1 MDSAAA
7 DGLSIAPDTPKDALD
22 GQADANSPS
31 VSRPPNNQPSVIQ
44 STQPVQFSKNNVI
57 LLNKAGVIQTAPNSS
72 VQSLQVVDAESL
84 PAQYED
90 EAARRRREI
99 LTRRPSYRKILN
111 ELGGGEISED
121 KGDGDVDT
129 QGAANYQGNGIIKV
143 IPANTIQIS
152 GADGVQGLQT
162 LSMSSA
168 GTGGGNTIVQ
178 YTQGDGQFFVPVSIP
193 VTGSLKLDQ
202 GSSQHMVLTSS
213 GEVVGEEVTKK
224 REVRLFKNRE
234 AARECRRKKKEYIKC
249 LENRVAVLE
258 NQNKALIEELK
269 SLKELYCQKK
279 LP

>member
-1 MDSAAA
+1 MDNTSEES
-7 DGLSIAPDTPKDALD
+7 LTITPDTPKDPLEVQTD
-22 GQADANSPS
+22 TNSAS
-31 VSRPPNNQPSVIQ
+31 NQPSVIQ
-44 STQPVQFSKNNVI
+44 STQPIVQFSKNNVI
-57 LLNKAGVIQTAPNSS
+57 LLNKTGSVIQSTPNSN
-72 VQSLQVVDAESL
+72 VQSIQVIDAESL
-84 PAQYED
+84 PPQYED

-111 ELGGGEISED
+111 DLGGGEISED
-121 KGDGDVDT
+121 KGDGDVD
-129 QGAANYQGNGIIKV
+129 QPGAANYQGNGIIKV
-143 IPANTIQIS
+143 IPANAIQIS
-152 GADGVQGLQT
+152 GSEGVQGLQT
-162 LSMSSA
+162 ISMSSA
-168 GTGGGNTIVQ
+168 GSGANTIVQ

-202 GSSQHMVLTSS
+202 GSSGQHMVLTSS
-213 GEVVGEEVTKK
+213 GEVVEEVTKK
-224 REVRLFKNRE
+224 REVRLYKNRE

>member
-1 MDSAAA
+1 MDNNTEE
-7 DGLSIAPDTPKDALD
+7 GLTITPDAPKDSLE
-22 GQADANSPS
+22 GQTDTNSPS
-31 VSRPPNNQPSVIQ
+31 NQPSVIQ
-44 STQPVQFSKNNVI
+44 STQPIVQISKNSAI
-57 LLNKAGVIQTAPNSS
+57 LLNKAGSGSVIQSTPNSS
-72 VQSLQVVDAESL
+72 VQSIQVIEADAL
-84 PAQYED
+84 PPQYED

-111 ELGGGEISED
+111 DLGGGEISED
-121 KGDGDVDT
+121 KGDGDVDG
-129 QGAANYQGNGIIKV
+129 QGAAYQGNGIIKV

-152 GADGVQGLQT
+152 CADGVQGLQT

-168 GTGGGNTIVQ
+168 GAAANTIVQ

-193 VTGSLKLDQ
+193 VTGGLKLDQ
-202 GSSQHMVLTSS
+202 GGSQHMVLTSS
-213 GEVVGEEVTKK
+213 GEVVEEVTKK
-224 REVRLFKNRE
+224 REVRLYKNRE

>member
-1 MDSAAA
+1 MPGKMAYVRS
-7 DGLSIAPDTPKDALD
+7 LS
-22 GQADANSPS
+22 Q
-31 VSRPPNNQPSVIQ
+31 NQPSVIQ